1 MFALKYACAQQ
12 IFIVEISL
20 KTVPKRELPRMA
32 AVCNGVSPLV
42 FFLEIFF
49 KSRSTVGELLFCEKM
64 VRRNEVEEGV
74 VPLDEDLDEEEGLS
88 DDEVLDEV
96 ALTLAPFASVTT

>member
-1 MFALKYACAQQ
+1 M
-12 IFIVEISL
+12 
-20 KTVPKRELPRMA
+20 
-32 AVCNGVSPLV
+32 
-42 FFLEIFF
+42 
-49 KSRSTVGELLFCEKM
+49 GELLFCEKM

-74 VPLDEDLDEEEGLS
+74 VPLDEDLDEEVGLS

>member
-1 MFALKYACAQQ
+1 
-12 IFIVEISL
+12 
-20 KTVPKRELPRMA
+20 MA